1 MSKKALTLAFLALFL
16 TAGFIAAQNLPEGKI
31 VGKIADDQGNALP
44 GVTVEATSPKLLGK
58 AATVTDEGG
67 NFRLLALPS
76 GTYEMTFSL
85 QGFRTLVRKDI
96 LLQLS
101 QTIVIN
107 VTLTQAAIEE
117 QVTVVGQSP
126 LIDVKSTVKGMTM
139 TKEMFMSLPRSRNFD
154 GLLSTVPGVQ
164 YDNVGG
170 GLMVDG
176 ATGTENM
183 WYMDGADITQGRL
196 GTAAQGAVME
206 LVEEVKVTASG
217 YNAEFGGSMGGVVN
231 VITRSGGNSFH
242 GDVLGYYEDR
252 SRLMYGKAR
261 ETGRW
266 NPYDDTV
273 WEYVND
279 DDLYFDGGK
288 DRDQV
293 QPL

>member
-1 MSKKALTLAFLALFL
+1 MSKKALTLAFLAFFL
-16 TAGFIAAQNLPEGKI
+16 TAGFVAAQIMPEGKI
-31 VGKIADDQGNALP
+31 QGKVTDDQGNALP
-44 GVTVEATSPKLLGK
+44 GVTVEAISPKLVGK
-58 AATVTDEGG
+58 AATVTDDGG

-170 GLMVDG
+170 GLLVDG

-183 WYMDGADITQGRL
+183 WY
-196 GTAAQGAVME
+196 
-206 LVEEVKVTASG
+206 
-217 YNAEFGGSMGGVVN
+217 
-231 VITRSGGNSFH
+231 
-242 GDVLGYYEDR
+242 
-252 SRLMYGKAR
+252 
-261 ETGRW
+261 
-266 NPYDDTV
+266 
-273 WEYVND
+273 
-279 DDLYFDGGK
+279 
-288 DRDQV
+288 
-293 QPL
+293 